1 MIGDNITYTSKDRS
15 RDYSAIF
22 SRRVFSSIIDNDDFS
37 YINIVANRYDRDLI
51 SGGKLNTY
59 LEYIR
64 YLYKHLCKEYR
75 CEYLYKNTII
85 NELLIKQHGTKST
98 IAINE
103 FRAGDTIVDIALFNG
118 ISRAFEIKTE
128 YDSDKRLVSQLS
140 SYCKI
145 FHECYIV
152 IPESLLSKYID
163 IVENNIG
170 IDLLYRERGLLKI
183 KTYRHATTN
192 VEVDPD
198 IMIKSLR
205 VNEYKNIVE
214 KYFGTLPDVSSFRM
228 YNACLELLRQ
238 IDSGELQRL
247 FNDELKLRTTVTP
260 GLNKVVKEL
269 RQICLSL
276 NVSLELYKELES
288 KLKTKIII

>member
-1 MIGDNITYTSKDRS
+1 MICNSITYSNKDRS
-15 RDYSAIF
+15 RDYSTIF
-22 SRRVFSSIIDNDDFS
+22 TRRVFSSIIDNDDFS
-37 YINIVANRYDRDLI
+37 YIDIIADRYDRDLI

-59 LEYIR
+59 LEYIK

-85 NELLIKQHGTKST
+85 NELLIKQHGTKNT

-103 FRAGDTIVDIALFNG
+103 FRTGDAIVDIALFNG

-128 YDSDKRLVSQLS
+128 YDSDKRLALQLS
-140 SYCKI
+140 NYCKI

-152 IPESLLSKYID
+152 IPENLLPKYIGV
-163 IVENNIG
+163 VEENIG

-183 KTYRHATTN
+183 KTYRQALTNTT
-192 VEVDPD
+192 VDPE

-205 VNEYKNIVE
+205 VNEYKSIVE
-214 KYFGTLPDVSSFRM
+214 KHFGTLPNVSSFKM
-228 YNACLELLRQ
+228 YNVCLELLKQ
-238 IDSGELQRL
+238 IDNCELQRL
-247 FNDELKLRTTVTP
+247 FNDEIKLRKTVTP
-260 GLNKVVKEL
+260 GLKKVKKEL
-269 RQICLSL
+269 RQVCLSL
-276 NVSLELYKELES
+276 NVNLELYKELES